1 MYNYYITH
9 SFKYHH
15 IKYRNLQNCFFIQFN
30 CKNRSS
36 FFTSTICSAIRNT
49 RFRSGRRL
57 SYISLSLRKSRP
69 FIFAC
74 ESRRCIGYPDS
85 ESPSPLYLLLL
96 LFRLLFLHPS
106 TTFLAS
112 EPGASDQM
120 EFFHFIFPALCTI
133 SNSIVP
139 AFIPAHFRAVFHVHT
154 RTFVFHLAIR

>member
-1 MYNYYITH
+1 MYYTY
-9 SFKYHH
+9 SFKYHY
-15 IKYRNLQNCFFIQFN
+15 IKYRNLQNCFLIQFN
-30 CKNRSS
+30 YKKIKTP
-36 FFTSTICSAIRNT
+36 FFPPLFVPLFETLD
-49 RFRSGRRL
+49 FRSGRRL

-85 ESPSPLYLLLL
+85 ESPSLLYLLPLL
-96 LFRLLFLHPS
+96 LFHFLFLHS
-106 TTFLAS
+106 SFLAS

-139 AFIPAHFRAVFHVHT
+139 ALIPAHFRAVFHVHT